1 MPNSFFQFKQF
12 TIHQD
17 RSAMKVT
24 TDSCLFGAWV
34 AEKLAKENANNKII
48 LDIGTGTGLLSLMVA
63 QKINLHIDAVEI
75 DPGTFQQ
82 ASENISS
89 TEGQNR
95 IQVFN
100 EDIRKYEAGN
110 KYDYIICNP
119 PFYENELQSPDKN
132 RNLAH
137 HSAALTLEEL
147 LKIIKK
153 LLSESGRFFL
163 LLPYKR
169 ENELHK
175 MFAKNDVHIRQKMLV
190 KQSVSHGYFRIM
202 IQGSFEK
209 SDKTEQSEIPIRD
222 KDAQYTSEFTDLL
235 KDYYLYL

>member
-1 MPNSFFQFKQF
+1 LS
-12 TIHQD
+12 
-17 RSAMKVT
+17 
-24 TDSCLFGAWV
+24 
-34 AEKLAKENANNKII
+34 KELSTQHI

-63 QKINLHIDAVEI
+63 QQSTAQIDAIEI
-75 DPGTFQQ
+75 DSDTCEQ
-82 ASENISS
+82 AIYNVNHSPWRERIVVIHGNAKDTLPSRNVQYDAIIS
-89 TEGQNR
+89 
-95 IQVFN
+95 
-100 EDIRKYEAGN
+100 
-110 KYDYIICNP
+110 NP